1 MLTLAI
7 IGYLSISF
15 AITYL
20 FFRYINKKSRSP
32 KKALFSIT
40 FCSTLIFGLLCL
52 AISGPYLDTG
62 IKEQRDKVQAA
73 NTALSAE
80 NQKLKAEQSKLKKEI
95 SHLQS
100 EITAFEGQITALETE
115 KGEIAANKTSL
126 DQQVS
131 DLTTANTNLE
141 NQVQKLQEK
150 LTNISALT
158 AAN

>member
-1 MLTLAI
+1 MFILAI
-7 IGYLSISF
+7 IGYFSISF

-20 FFRYINKKSRSP
+20 FFRYMNKKSRNS
-32 KKALFSIT
+32 KKPLFNMT
-40 FCSTLIFGLLCL
+40 FYFTLIFGLLCL

-73 NTALSAE
+73 NTALTAE
-80 NQKLKAEQSKLKKEI
+80 NKKLKTEQSKLKKEI

-100 EITAFEGQITALETE
+100 EITAFEGQLTALENE
-115 KGEIAANKTSL
+115 KGEIAANKNNL

-141 NQVQKLQEK
+141 SQVQKLQEK
-150 LTNISALT
+150 LTNISELT